1 MACEALV
8 LDSLLGYDSGS
19 PQSFRRQVQH
29 CGQDRHLAIVSLV
42 EVEQVASRGRLE
54 MAPPLSISDGGN
66 CFGADIQ
73 QARREGCS
81 DLSNQPRRLLCRMS
95 GQLLTRVS
103 CCLRHRHL
111 VGEEG
116 VVSQILMFLP
126 ICCIL
131 CCKCG
136 LHRLQEFPRHG
147 IIHIAHYGGM
157 ASSLMIL
164 MCIAQQQRLIGESVQ
179 ISSFRQQSL
188 GPRAMSCLQEKQDQT
203 ISGDA
208 LQCLRRRVLA

>member
-103 CCLRHRHL
+103 CCLRLRRRCRQPNIDVPPNMLHPVLQMRPSSPA
-111 VGEEG
+111 G
-116 VVSQILMFLP
+116 VPQAWHHP
-126 ICCIL
+126 
-131 CCKCG
+131 
-136 LHRLQEFPRHG
+136 Q
-147 IIHIAHYGGM
+147 AHYGGM